1 MKNIITIKVFRYKN
15 RQVYQI
21 YGSNKSFK
29 NYMGL
34 LLLGIENKCL
44 QQIL

>member
-15 RQVYQI
+15 KQVYQI
-21 YGSNKSFK
+21 YGSNKCFK